1 MDPSTVIDQSA
12 SDHEPRSTHLGA
24 RLALAAAV
32 WALLYA
38 LNERVWDLLFD
49 DALGWDLDERLPS
62 AVHFFLYDT
71 TKLALLLVGL
81 LFVVGMLNTA
91 ISPERVRRFL
101 TGKRLATGLV
111 LAVVL
116 GAVTPFCSC
125 SSVPMFIGLV
135 AAGVPLA
142 ITLTFLISSPL
153 ISETGIVMMGGTF
166 GWDIAALWIVAGSAL
181 ALLAGW
187 ALSRFDFDRWVE
199 PFVFTTKTVELARA
213 EVRPTLQDRVDASRS
228 ETRDVLGK
236 VWAYVVV
243 GIALGAAIHGWVP
256 DGFFEDHAGGDGP
269 LSVLVATLLG
279 VPLYA
284 NPAGIV
290 PLAEALHAKGAALG
304 TVMAFMMSVVALS
317 PPSLVML
324 RRVLKPPLLAL
335 FTAIVTVGILVI
347 GIAFNLIT

>member
-1 MDPSTVIDQSA
+1 
-12 SDHEPRSTHLGA
+12 
-24 RLALAAAV
+24 
-32 WALLYA
+32 
-38 LNERVWDLLFD
+38 
-49 DALGWDLDERLPS
+49 
-62 AVHFFLYDT
+62 
-71 TKLALLLVGL
+71 
-81 LFVVGMLNTA
+81 
-91 ISPERVRRFL
+91 
-101 TGKRLATGLV
+101 
-111 LAVVL
+111 
-116 GAVTPFCSC
+116 
-125 SSVPMFIGLV
+125 
-135 AAGVPLA
+135 
-142 ITLTFLISSPL
+142 
-153 ISETGIVMMGGTF
+153 
-166 GWDIAALWIVAGSAL
+166 
-181 ALLAGW
+181 
-187 ALSRFDFDRWVE
+187 
-199 PFVFTTKTVELARA
+199 VFTTKTVELARA